1 MRNVTFELVL
11 RATYMYFINSNMWK
25 SCRSYFIWMITPWDI
40 LLKDGIMYIFLK
52 QICLSHQF
60 RQIMETQF
68 LSFNASVTVTN
79 FETLS
84 ACIFSWL
91 EEYCKPQVSDS
102 SNFHFTL
109 FNFLLVWY
117 LITAN
122 SNVLRRTWNLP
133 VINYHGNINN
143 INYSSFTR
151 V

>member
-1 MRNVTFELVL
+1 
-11 RATYMYFINSNMWK
+11 
-25 SCRSYFIWMITPWDI
+25 
-40 LLKDGIMYIFLK
+40 MYIFLK

-102 SNFHFTL
+102 SNFLACEQAFGRAGNYYFFPQTESLFT
-109 FNFLLVWY
+109 
-117 LITAN
+117 
-122 SNVLRRTWNLP
+122 
-133 VINYHGNINN
+133 G
-143 INYSSFTR
+143 
-151 V
+151 